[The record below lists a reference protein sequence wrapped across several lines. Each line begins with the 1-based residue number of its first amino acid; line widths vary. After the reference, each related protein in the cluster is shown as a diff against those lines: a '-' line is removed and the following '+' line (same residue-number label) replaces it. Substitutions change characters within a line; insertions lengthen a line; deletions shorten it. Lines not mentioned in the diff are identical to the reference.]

1 MAAGLIDGL
10 GTGALGH
17 HPLRV
22 DRDHLVVGRH
32 QIPARLALPGR
43 HGRLAIQGGDTPGD
57 LRVSHECRD
66 IGLHIG
72 RERGGELRVIE
83 RQEAVLRRQDRRHR
97 RAGSRIGDQLADR
110 FTLVGRERCD
120 VDQPRDLRIGA
131 RFGDD
136 DATIGMTDQNDI
148 AVGGGDGALGDGN
161 VVGQGGGRV
170 LDDADLVAVPLQ
182 DLVDAFPSRTVDET
196 AVDEDDRLDRDGLS
210 LGRGDRGGGEAQRR
224 AAASNLVTTDI
235 VVLLDVYFAIIFIA
249 IIIV

>member
-1 MAAGLIDGL
+1 
-10 GTGALGH
+10 
-17 HPLRV
+17 
-22 DRDHLVVGRH
+22 
-32 QIPARLALPGR
+32 
-43 HGRLAIQGGDTPGD
+43 
-57 LRVSHECRD
+57 
-66 IGLHIG
+66 
-72 RERGGELRVIE
+72 
-83 RQEAVLRRQDRRHR
+83 
-97 RAGSRIGDQLADR
+97 
-110 FTLVGRERCD
+110 
-120 VDQPRDLRIGA
+120 
-131 RFGDD
+131 
-136 DATIGMTDQNDI
+136 MTDQNDI